1 MTVPGMADGR
11 ALGLAPYLS
20 SSQMTS
26 AFQTQHRLASA
37 HALREKL
44 QQAPADVMRPDS
56 QRVS

>member
-11 ALGLAPYLS
+11 ALGLTPYLS

-26 AFQTQHRLASA
+26 VFQAQHQLASA

-44 QQAPADVMRPDS
+44 QQAPADVMRP
-56 QRVS
+56 RVK